1 MKVILGLGNP
11 GTEYAGTR
19 HNAGLWV
26 LDHLVEAWRF
36 DGWRKDGDALTS
48 SGLVGNTK
56 VLNRSTLVFEGNGS
70 GEYPLGISL
79 EYAGYMWA
87 HNGAPVG

>member
-19 HNAGLWV
+19 HNAGWWV

-56 VLNRSTLVFEGNGS
+56 VRLVK
-70 GEYPLGISL
+70 PLGGRAQRTQ
-79 EYAGYMWA
+79 E
-87 HNGAPVG
+87 H